1 MAFEQIEQQLNFK
14 TELLNII
21 DGLLFVD
28 FDDVEN
34 KNIYNIISYVRQLII
49 DGIHK
54 IGFDMIKI
62 QDQLKLKN
70 NDIKLTRMCKNI
82 HKLKRMSDKI
92 NELLIQFNIDIAMDP
107 QFVEVFDIY

>member
-34 KNIYNIISYVRQLII
+34 KNIYNIISYVRHLISDRI
-49 DGIHK
+49 FYIA
-54 IGFDMIKI
+54 FDMMKIK
-62 QDQLKLKN
+62 DQVKLKN
-70 NDIKLTRMCKNI
+70 NNIKLARMCKKI

-107 QFVEVFDIY
+107 QFVDVLNIY